1 MFRSLKMFD
10 RDRYP
15 IKRNGR
21 KDLSTFEARN
31 SWQAQASLIWARY
44 RYLRVELLTQYENEF
59 YCPVSLLWGHE
70 TTMMEGFKQ
79 PGEISAGEAEEDI
92 IEKVAPEGVAVN
104 MEEVHS

>member
-1 MFRSLKMFD
+1 MS
-10 RDRYP
+10 
-15 IKRNGR
+15 
-21 KDLSTFEARN
+21 
-31 SWQAQASLIWARY
+31 
-44 RYLRVELLTQYENEF
+44 EF